1 MQIRNY
7 LRLLVAAACSLHIA
21 AQASP
26 DFPNRPIKLIV
37 AAPAGGGTDVM
48 ARALGEKLSVRL
60 NQSVIVENKPGGNG
74 FIGINAVAQAKPD
87 GYTLLATTTGFNV
100 GPLLYKSF
108 TVDPVRDLTPVVE
121 VMTVPVYL
129 VTNAAAPFKTL
140 HELVAYAKA
149 NPGKIN
155 MGGFAAGQMDV
166 TLLLSSL
173 AIDVNYVPYPGS
185 APLTQALVSD
195 NVQLVMATLPAIR
208 GLLADGRVRALAAL
222 SQKRSPILPEVP
234 SVLEAYPQAQII
246 TASNGISG
254 PKGMPP
260 DVVRKLN
267 AEFNA
272 VLQDRELAARFA
284 NGLAAEVRGGTPE
297 GWLSVQ
303 DHGLQQYRR
312 AAQALKIQPQ

>member
-1 MQIRNY
+1 MRQLIHRS
-7 LRLLVAAACSLHIA
+7 LR
-21 AQASP
+21 
-26 DFPNRPIKLIV
+26 
-37 AAPAGGGTDVM
+37 
-48 ARALGEKLSVRL
+48 
-60 NQSVIVENKPGGNG
+60 
-74 FIGINAVAQAKPD
+74 
-87 GYTLLATTTGFNV
+87 
-100 GPLLYKSF
+100 
-108 TVDPVRDLTPVVE
+108 
-121 VMTVPVYL
+121 
-129 VTNAAAPFKTL
+129 
-140 HELVAYAKA
+140 
-149 NPGKIN
+149 
-155 MGGFAAGQMDV
+155 

-208 GLLADGRVRALAAL
+208 GLIADGRVRALAAV
-222 SQKRSPILPEVP
+222 SQKRSPILPEIP
-234 SVLEAYPQAQII
+234 SVLEAYPHAQII

-272 VLQDRELAARFA
+272 VLQDPELAARFA
-284 NGLAAEVRGGTPE
+284 NGMAAEVRGGTPE

-303 DHGLQQYRR
+303 EHGLQQYRR